1 MNDAA
6 SVGFP
11 TATKWEDSSEQA
23 LSILEVTA
31 ISWLGSVSQNSE
43 PFSQRK
49 FLENSG
55 ITTFACI
62 ADNIYQTSILL
73 FKVAQQVEF

>member
-1 MNDAA
+1 M
-6 SVGFP
+6 GFP
-11 TATKWEDSSEQA
+11 TASKREDSSEQA
-23 LSILEVTA
+23 PSILEVTA

-62 ADNIYQTSILL
+62 ADNIYQTSMLS